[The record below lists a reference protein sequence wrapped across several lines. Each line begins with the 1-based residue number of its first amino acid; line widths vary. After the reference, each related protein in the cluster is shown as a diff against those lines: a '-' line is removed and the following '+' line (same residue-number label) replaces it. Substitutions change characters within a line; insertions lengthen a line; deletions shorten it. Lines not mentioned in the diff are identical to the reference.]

1 MELLKLL
8 SANEIVAQIIS
19 FLLLLII
26 MRLLVWKKFL
36 KVLDD
41 RRNKV
46 ASEFKNIENAKNE
59 IEKLKSDYERK
70 LDQIAETAKLKMQD
84 AIAEGK
90 RIAQEIKQ
98 GAELDSQ
105 RIIKNADEAIK
116 DELARARDVLRDD
129 IVNLTISAAEKVVGE
144 KLTEDEDKKL
154 VEDFLKQV
162 EKGT

>member
-8 SANEIVAQIIS
+8 SANEVVAQIIS

-41 RRNKV
+41 RKNKV
-46 ASEFKNIENAKNE
+46 ASESKNIEETKKE

-70 LDQIAETAKLKMQD
+70 LDQITETAKLKMQD

-105 RIIKNADEAIK
+105 KIIKNAEEAIK

-144 KLTEDEDKKL
+144 KLTDAEDKKL
-154 VEDFLKQV
+154 VEGFLKQV

>member
-8 SANEIVAQIIS
+8 SANEVVAQIIS

-41 RRNKV
+41 RKNKV
-46 ASEFKNIENAKNE
+46 ASESKNIEETKKE

-70 LDQIAETAKLKMQD
+70 LDQITETAKLKMQD

-105 RIIKNADEAIK
+105 KMIKNAEEAIK
-116 DELARARDVLRDD
+116 DELVRARDALRDD

-144 KLTEDEDKKL
+144 KLTDAEDKKL
-154 VEDFLKQV
+154 VEGFLRQV

>member
-8 SANEIVAQIIS
+8 SANEVVAKIIS

-41 RRNKV
+41 RKNKV
-46 ASEFKNIENAKNE
+46 ASESKNIEETKKE

-70 LDQIAETAKLKMQD
+70 LDQITETAKLKMQD

-105 RIIKNADEAIK
+105 KMIKNAEEAIK
-116 DELARARDVLRDD
+116 DELVRARDALRDD

-144 KLTEDEDKKL
+144 KLTDAEDKKL
-154 VEDFLKQV
+154 VEGFLRQV